1 MQLQSVS
8 PEIHTDFLIRQSVSF
23 LWPPTL
29 KLGMRGRLKTL
40 KKLLLMWIK
49 LYDDHINQSEND
61 SDSQW
66 EFVLKTIL
74 CSIRF
79 L

>member
-40 KKLLLMWIK
+40 KKQLSEGIK
-49 LYDDHINQSEND
+49 IN
-61 SDSQW
+61 
-66 EFVLKTIL
+66 
-74 CSIRF
+74 RF
-79 L
+79 